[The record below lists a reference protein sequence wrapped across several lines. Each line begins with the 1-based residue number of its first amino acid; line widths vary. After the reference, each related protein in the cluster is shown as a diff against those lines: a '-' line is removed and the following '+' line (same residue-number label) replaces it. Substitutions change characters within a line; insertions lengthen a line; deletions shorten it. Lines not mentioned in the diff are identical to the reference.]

1 MSAVKSWEDCSVNWT
16 LRLVYSSIVVR
27 MARERTRTKVH
38 AAALSLAGERQV
50 AAITMEGIAARAG
63 VSKQTLY
70 RSWSSTGEILFDAL
84 LARSLD
90 QNGRVTVPNSGDLAL
105 DLSALATGMID
116 ELVDPTQERLLR
128 AVTAELQSDDALAA
142 QYRDLLLAPQLA
154 AIADRFRQAAAR
166 DPEDVAEL
174 FVGPIF
180 HRWRLRSRPFDAE
193 WVAAHVERV
202 MRSAGAR

>member
-1 MSAVKSWEDCSVNWT
+1 
-16 LRLVYSSIVVR
+16 
-27 MARERTRTKVH
+27 MARERTRSKVH
-38 AAALSLAGERQV
+38 AAALSLASERTLG
-50 AAITMEGIAARAG
+50 AITMEGIAARAQ

-90 QNGRVTVPNSGDLAL
+90 ENGRVTVPNSGDLAV
-105 DLSALATGMID
+105 DLTELATGMID
-116 ELVDPTQERLLR
+116 ELTDPAQERLLR

-142 QYRDLLLAPQLA
+142 QFRELLLGPQMSGVSDRLRD
-154 AIADRFRQAAAR
+154 ADVR

-180 HRWRLRSRPFDAE
+180 HRWLLRSRPFDAD
-193 WVAAHVERV
+193 WVTAHVERIL
-202 MRSAGAR
+202 RSTGTL